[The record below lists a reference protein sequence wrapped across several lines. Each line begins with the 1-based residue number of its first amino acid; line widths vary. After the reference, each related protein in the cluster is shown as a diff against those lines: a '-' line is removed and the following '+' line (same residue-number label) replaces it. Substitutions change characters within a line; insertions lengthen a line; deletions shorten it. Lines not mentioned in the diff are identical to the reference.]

1 MYNHLPKAQILVTN
15 NGINS
20 TPMLVNEHWLT
31 NLNVQPPPY
40 SPDSDLERRNK
51 LISYA
56 GFGDVPQLI
65 QLGARS
71 CPQYSSMNL
80 IKEETIQR
88 NPNDG

>member
-1 MYNHLPKAQILVTN
+1 MHNHLPKAQILVTN

-20 TPMLVNEHWLT
+20 TPMLVNKHWLT
-31 NLNVQPPPY
+31 NMNAQPPPH
-40 SPDSDLERRNK
+40 SPDSDLECRNK
-51 LISYA
+51 LNPYA

-71 CPQYSSMNL
+71 CAQYSFMNL
-80 IKEETIQR
+80 IKEETTPR